1 MAVLCHDNSFFAGT
15 SCILLCQAVEVRVSC
30 APHPST
36 PGRPML
42 VSDKDQQGSLG
53 WTLIWPPPPCG
64 VPTREEVWLL
74 HLMYPQDLAPSSA
87 EAEGKA

>member
-1 MAVLCHDNSFFAGT
+1 MAVLCHDNGFFAGT
-15 SCILLCQAVEVRVSC
+15 SHILLCQAVEVRVSC